1 MSKSVKAYTITFED
15 SDYNKEVLID
25 LSEKIAENVRKSR
38 GRITKLNEFLKKSG
52 KWVVGNHKASLQRWK
67 SFVLGRNPRNAAPD
81 VVEFVDLIESIFSV
95 CTCQDDW
102 LKMRGLIPEKLFEP
116 YFQSKNSGKVV
127 GFGVNVF
134 INGNKVHYKPNTLD
148 SRQTVD
154 AGSWD
159 GKFGEFVEIKFQPSA
174 FREKDIGYLTL
185 LENQLDNN
193 NISHKIKLLT
203 FDDVRA
209 TKNLLIAEKLITDK
223 TRFEILSHESFLAI

>member
-1 MSKSVKAYTITFED
+1 MSKSVKANTITFQD
-15 SDYNKEVLID
+15 SDFNKKALTI
-25 LSEKIAENVRKSR
+25 LAEKIAENVRKSI

-52 KWVVGNHKASLQRWK
+52 NWVVGNHKASLERWK
-67 SFVLGRNPRNAAPD
+67 SFVLGRRPKKAAAD

-116 YFQSKNSGKVV
+116 YFQSKNSGKLV
-127 GFGVNVF
+127 GFGVNVL
-134 INGNKVHYKPNTLD
+134 INGNKVHYKPNTAD

-159 GKFGEFVEIKFQPSA
+159 ENFGEFVEIKFQPTA
-174 FREKDIGYLTL
+174 FQEKDIGYLTL
-185 LENQLDNN
+185 LESQLDNN
-193 NISHKIKLLT
+193 NIPHKIKLLT
-203 FDDVRA
+203 FDDVSTTR
-209 TKNLLIAEKLITDK
+209 KLLIAENLIADN